1 MPHTNLQ
8 IKLDYYKKVIE
19 ESKKSPYYEQY
30 NAVCREL
37 ELLVQLSDMLNQPVR
52 IMSEAEFRQLNLSY

>member
-8 IKLDYYKKVIE
+8 IKIDYYKKVIE

-37 ELLVQLSDMLNQPVR
+37 ELLVQLSDTLNHPDR
-52 IMSEAEFRQLNLSY
+52 IMSETEFNSLI